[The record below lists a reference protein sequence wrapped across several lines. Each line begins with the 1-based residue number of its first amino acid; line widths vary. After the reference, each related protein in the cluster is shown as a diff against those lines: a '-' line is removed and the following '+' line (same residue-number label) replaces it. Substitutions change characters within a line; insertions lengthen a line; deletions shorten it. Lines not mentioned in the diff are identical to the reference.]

1 MREIFNESLDLNGK
15 ITEMMGH
22 CDIISI
28 EVNSTM
34 SVLDEHEGKVSDKF
48 LAARYLEL
56 VDDLVKYEIVE
67 RKDW

>member
-1 MREIFNESLDLNGK
+1 MREIFNRALELEGK
-15 ITEMMGH
+15 VTEMMGH

-34 SVLDEHEGKVSDKF
+34 SVIGERDKVSDKF

-56 VDDLVKYEIVE
+56 VDDLVKYGIIKKE
-67 RKDW
+67 W

>member
-15 ITEMMGH
+15 ITDMMGH

-34 SVLDEHEGKVSDKF
+34 SVLDKHEGKVSDKF

-56 VDDLVKYEIVE
+56 VDDLVKYGIVE

>member
-1 MREIFNESLDLNGK
+1 MREIFNKSLDLNGK

-34 SVLDEHEGKVSDKF
+34 SVIGERDKVSDKF

-56 VDDLVKYEIVE
+56 VDDLVKYGIVE